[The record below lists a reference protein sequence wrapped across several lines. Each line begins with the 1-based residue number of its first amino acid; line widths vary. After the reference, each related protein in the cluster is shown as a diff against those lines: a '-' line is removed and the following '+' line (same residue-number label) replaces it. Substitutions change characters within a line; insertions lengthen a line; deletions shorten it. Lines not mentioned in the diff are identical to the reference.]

1 MKPVSDGPADAQVAL
16 SPLLGGAGR
25 GAPECSYDARDP
37 DPPRWIRRAGWFA
50 QLVRFGLVGG
60 AASVVQLG
68 LYTFLADS
76 VGSQLANVLSWLV
89 STMVATEAHRRYSFR
104 TPGTGS
110 TGDHTVGVVTSLLT
124 LLLSTVALAALENPV
139 GVAGVLALVAVNGIV
154 GVLRFV
160 TLRWWLVD
168 HRGGSRAHS
177 QAVPSPSRS
186 SSAE

>member
-1 MKPVSDGPADAQVAL
+1 MTLATLTRPGGSAVARI
-16 SPLLGGAGR
+16 A
-25 GAPECSYDARDP
+25 
-37 DPPRWIRRAGWFA
+37 IRRAGWFA